1 MMLDLIKREK
11 PTLGTTT
18 LLTYSSSKVI
28 HSNESGLG
36 YLTAMMYLAPNSIS
50 GFNVC
55 QFASPGCTLACLY
68 TSGHGQFEK
77 TKKARIKRTN
87 VFFLNREQFIKQ
99 LIKEILAH
107 IRKARRMGLIPAVRL
122 NATSDIPWERV
133 QIKYDGQVYSKL
145 DDINSPST
153 YQNLMELFPDVIF
166 YDYTAF
172 PWDKRNNLPGNYSL
186 TFSRKETTTEQEMLD
201 NLNNGRNVAVV
212 MSDLNGKPLAQ
223 LPETYL
229 DYPLVAGDITDQRIL
244 DTTPC
249 VISLYPKKD
258 AIKDDSG
265 FVIRIG

>member
-11 PTLGTTT
+11 PTLGTST

-68 TSGHGQFEK
+68 TSGHGQYQT
-77 TKKARIKRTN
+77 TKNARIKRTN

-107 IRKARRMGLIPAVRL
+107 IRKAKRMGLIPALRL
-122 NATSDIPWERV
+122 TATSDIPWERV
-133 QIKYDGQVYSKL
+133 QIEYDGQVYS
-145 DDINSPST
+145 
-153 YQNLMELFPDVIF
+153 NLMELFPNIIW

-172 PWDKRNNLPGNYSL
+172 PYQKRCDLPGNYSL
-186 TFSRKETTTEQEMLD
+186 TFSRKETTTEQEILD

-212 MSDLNGKPLAQ
+212 MSDLNGKQLAQ

-229 DYPLVAGDITDQRIL
+229 GYPVIDGDITDQRFL
-244 DTTPC
+244 DKTPC
-249 VISLYPKKD
+249 VIALYPKKD